1 MFSNFGKKE
10 GSRRILF
17 FKAQIPDLNKVCHI
31 CQRMKM
37 TTNQDFQSL
46 TLWQEVPEY
55 HTENI
60 GSIERPSINLHNLQN
75 I

>member
-1 MFSNFGKKE
+1 
-10 GSRRILF
+10 
-17 FKAQIPDLNKVCHI
+17 
-31 CQRMKM
+31 MKM

-60 GSIERPSINLHNLQN
+60 GSIEGPSINLHNLQN
-75 I
+75 IWIASKQKLWIKQ